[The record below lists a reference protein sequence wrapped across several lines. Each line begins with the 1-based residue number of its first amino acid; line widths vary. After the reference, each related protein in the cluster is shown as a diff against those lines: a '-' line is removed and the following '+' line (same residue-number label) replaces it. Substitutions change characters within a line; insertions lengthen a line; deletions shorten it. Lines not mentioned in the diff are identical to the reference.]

1 MLVCTYLMVGKGL
14 AEAGENSEDGCGAI
28 ICPGDGDDPVTC
40 EKDDPECI
48 LRLKYAAAAA
58 AADSR
63 ASKPGG
69 PSETVQDGKPAELP
83 SCWEEALEQQPE
95 SSSPYW
101 RGHSAAEGR
110 VVRQVCREGSGV
122 SPQVLVPYFQPFSE
136 PATTPP
142 PPDPAVLAEQAVNR
156 LVIPMP
162 QPHFGPDR
170 STIAVQ
176 LWTWLWIDAP
186 APVTSTVELQGVSV
200 TATATLQSTTWT
212 LGEPA
217 ARNDGGGYEP
227 GPAATVTC
235 TGAGVPYD
243 ASVDWRAEPP
253 CGHKFRWRSTDERT
267 GGSGKWPVTVTT
279 TWGVTWQAT
288 TGQTGTATLTG
299 TAADAV
305 AVSEYRILLTPG
317 R

>member
-1 MLVCTYLMVGKGL
+1 MAF
-14 AEAGENSEDGCGAI
+14 AE
-28 ICPGDGDDPVTC
+28 PGVPAQ
-40 EKDDPECI
+40 P
-48 LRLKYAAAAA
+48 AA
-58 AADSR
+58 
-63 ASKPGG
+63 
-69 PSETVQDGKPAELP
+69 
-83 SCWEEALEQQPE
+83 
-95 SSSPYW
+95 
-101 RGHSAAEGR
+101 
-110 VVRQVCREGSGV
+110 
-122 SPQVLVPYFQPFSE
+122 
-136 PATTPP
+136 PP
-142 PPDPAVLAEQAVNR
+142 PPDPAVLAEQAINQ

-217 ARNDGGGYEP
+217 ARNDGDGFQS

-235 TGAGVPYD
+235 SGPGAPYD
-243 ASVDWRAEPP
+243 ASVDWRTEPL
-253 CGHKFRWRSTDERT
+253 CGHMFRWRSTDERT
-267 GGSGKWPVTVTT
+267 GGSEKWPVTVTT

-305 AVSEYRILLTPG
+305 AVSEYRLLLTPG